1 MISTR
6 EEAEL
11 MFRKWM
17 AESVTIFFTT
27 VRSDHTEMK
36 SFYGKI
42 TAVSENVVMIMGD
55 EFTAEID
62 FDGCEFGYVTERD
75 APAEIRDAASDF
87 ESGLVIRQADNSIYG
102 FFEVREH

>member
-17 AESVTIFFTT
+17 AESATIFFTT
-27 VRSDHTEMK
+27 VRPDHTVMK
-36 SFYGKI
+36 SCYGKI
-42 TAVSENVVMIMGD
+42 TTVSEDAVMIMGY
-55 EFTAEID
+55 ECTAEID
-62 FDGCEFGYVTERD
+62 LEGCEFGYVTDRD
-75 APAEIRDAASDF
+75 APPEIRDAASDF
-87 ESGLVIRQADNSIYG
+87 ESGLVMRRSDNLMYG